1 MDGEEESVKSVLASQ
16 IHARM
21 GERAVKLQMEKIL
34 NVYAY
39 LGILE
44 NTVKRIAHALRSHV

>member
-1 MDGEEESVKSVLASQ
+1 VLASQ